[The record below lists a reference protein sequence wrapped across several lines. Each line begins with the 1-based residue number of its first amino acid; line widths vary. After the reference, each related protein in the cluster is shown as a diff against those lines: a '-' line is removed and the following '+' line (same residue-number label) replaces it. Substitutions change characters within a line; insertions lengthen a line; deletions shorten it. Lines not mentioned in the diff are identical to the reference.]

1 MERNQSTEKSISRR
15 GAVKALGAAG
25 AGISGVFGSTQP
37 VLACSTYNGCSRVS
51 DNTTYDAYTGHTTHL
66 GSSLERVTVSSPG
79 DYWTHDFKM
88 AGDGCATENGSATGE
103 VMSQN
108 MTITNNDTTYLSVW
122 TSRNERETGMM
133 PKSNN
138 GSGAANEVVSGVTG
152 VLSAA
157 ATAVGSTA
165 GGIALSAATIAESLL
180 NYFASY
186 EESSG
191 RYDFSGSYNGLDKGG
206 HHLHFKVD
214 EHDDGDPY
222 ATNNIEVR
230 SEFGVAI
237 NGWDVAFGDRGV
249 TMSGSSTTS
258 TSSGTTTESASWRH
272 PEKMNRDEL
281 DFFEVKK
288 VKKSSLPES
297 AREALDTSSDYAYI
311 AENPPVKT
319 TPITEARKDEVRDP

>member
-1 MERNQSTEKSISRR
+1 MS
-15 GAVKALGAAG
+15 
-25 AGISGVFGSTQP
+25 GIFGSTQP

-66 GSSLERVTVSSPG
+66 GSSLERVTVSSPS
-79 DYWTHDFKM
+79 DYWTHNFKM

-108 MTITNNDTTYLSVW
+108 MTIVNNDTTYLSVF
-122 TSRNERETGMM
+122 TSQNERETGMM
-133 PKSNN
+133 PKSSK
-138 GSGAANEVVSGVTG
+138 GSGTADDVVSGVTG

-186 EESSG
+186 SETSG
-191 RYDFSGSYNGLDKGG
+191 KRYDFSGTYNGLDKGG

-214 EHDDGDPY
+214 EYEDGNPY

-249 TMSGSSTTS
+249 TMTGSSTTTS
-258 TSSGTTTESASWRH
+258 TTSGTTTTSASWQH
-272 PEKMNRDEL
+272 PEKMSKDEL
-281 DFFEVKK
+281 DLFGVKK

-297 AREALDTSSDYAYI
+297 AQQALDTTSNYAYV
-311 AENPPVKT
+311 AEDPPVTT
-319 TPITEARKDEVRDP
+319 TPITEERKDEVRNPK